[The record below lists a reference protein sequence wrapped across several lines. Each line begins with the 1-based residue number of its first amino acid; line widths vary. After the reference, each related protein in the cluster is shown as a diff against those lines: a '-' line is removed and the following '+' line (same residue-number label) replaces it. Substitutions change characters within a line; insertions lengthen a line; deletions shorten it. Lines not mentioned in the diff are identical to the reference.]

1 MLFVV
6 VVVVV
11 VSVLV
16 VLGLGPVSST
26 AYHSPN
32 CSKNNFLLSLFSV
45 QLNIILQVWYGMK
58 LN

>member
-6 VVVVV
+6 VVAVV
-11 VSVLV
+11 VSVVV
-16 VLGLGPVSST
+16 VLGLVSST
-26 AYHSPN
+26 VYHSPN